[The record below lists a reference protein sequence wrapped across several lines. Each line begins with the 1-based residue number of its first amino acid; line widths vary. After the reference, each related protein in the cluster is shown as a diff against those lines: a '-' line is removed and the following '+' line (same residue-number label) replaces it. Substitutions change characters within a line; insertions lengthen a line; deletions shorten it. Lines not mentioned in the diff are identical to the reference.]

1 LVANILRNLLIMDNP
16 ILISTAAYDGYDL
29 ATAFREISRVGV
41 DLVEVAFIEGYT
53 DPFTED
59 YFNDDNAAKI
69 KALLAEH
76 NLTCLSFSSHVDLSR
91 NGIVDIFQNRM
102 AFAKKLGSTYI
113 VSNAAPLQNKSQ
125 FMENIKEL
133 GQTAAGLEMMIVL
146 ENPGD
151 GKANVMDSGEPAANL
166 IEEIGREN
174 VKINYDFG
182 NLLSHCF
189 EKVRPEEDHKFV
201 RDAAVHY
208 HIKDVASDDAGWYF
222 TEIGRGSIDYRNIIK
237 ELAVLPDP
245 VPLSLEIPL
254 RIRRAPDAS
263 PRRASQPVDLAEIR
277 LVMEK
282 SLDFVKNALEV

>member
-1 LVANILRNLLIMDNP
+1 MKHP

-29 ATAFREISRVGV
+29 ATAFREIAWAGV

-69 KALLAEH
+69 ATLLVEH
-76 NLTCLSFSSHVDLSR
+76 NLKCLSFSSHVDLSR
-91 NGIVDIFQNRM
+91 HGIVEVFKHRM
-102 AFAKKLGSTYI
+102 AFAKQLGSKYI
-113 VSNAAPLQNKSQ
+113 VSNAAPLESKSQ
-125 FMENIKEL
+125 FMQNIKEL
-133 GQTAAGLEMMIVL
+133 GQAAADLKMVIGL

-166 IEEIGREN
+166 IKEIGQET

-189 EKVRPEEDHKFV
+189 EKMQPQEDYKFV
-201 RDAAVHY
+201 RDCAVHY
-208 HIKDVASDDAGWYF
+208 HIKDVVSDDSGWYF
-222 TEIGRGSIDYRNIIK
+222 TEIGKGAIDYQKILK
-237 ELAVLPDP
+237 ELAALPEP
-245 VPLSLEIPL
+245 VPISLEIPL

-263 PRRASQPVDLAEIR
+263 PRRASRPVDLAEIR
-277 LVMEK
+277 RVMTG
-282 SLDFVKNALEV
+282 SLNFVKQVLFG

>member
-1 LVANILRNLLIMDNP
+1 MNNP

-29 ATAFREISRVGV
+29 ATAFKEISRAGV
-41 DLVEVAFIEGYT
+41 DLVEIAFIEGYT

-69 KALLAEH
+69 NTLLADH
-76 NLTCLSFSSHVDLSR
+76 NLKCLSFSSHVDLSR
-91 NGIVDIFQNRM
+91 DGIVGVFKNRM
-102 AFAKKLGSTYI
+102 AFAKKLGSKYI

-125 FMENIKEL
+125 FIQNIKEL
-133 GQTAAGLEMMIVL
+133 GQTAAGLKMVIVL

-166 IEEIGREN
+166 IVEVDQEN

-189 EKVRPEEDHKFV
+189 EKIRPEEDFKFV
-201 RDAAVHY
+201 RECAVHY
-208 HIKDVASDDAGWYF
+208 HVKDVASDDSGWYF
-222 TEIGRGSIDYRNIIK
+222 TEIGKGTIDYQNILK
-237 ELAVLPDP
+237 ELAALPEP
-245 VPLSLEIPL
+245 VPISLEIPL

-263 PRRASQPVDLAEIR
+263 PRRASQRVDLKEIR
-277 LVMEK
+277 QVMERSVK
-282 SLDFVKNALEV
+282 FVRTALAV

>member
-1 LVANILRNLLIMDNP
+1 MNNP

-29 ATAFREISRVGV
+29 ATAFKEISRAGV
-41 DLVEVAFIEGYT
+41 DLVEIAFIEGYT

-69 KALLAEH
+69 TTLLAEH
-76 NLTCLSFSSHVDLSR
+76 NLKCLSFSSHVDLSR
-91 NGIVDIFQNRM
+91 DGIVEVFKNRM
-102 AFAKKLGSTYI
+102 AFAKKLGSQYI

-125 FMENIKEL
+125 FMQNIKEL
-133 GQTAAGLEMMIVL
+133 GQTAAGLKMVIVL

-166 IEEIGREN
+166 IEEIGHEN

-189 EKVRPEEDHKFV
+189 EKIRPEEDYKFV
-201 RDAAVHY
+201 RDCAVHY
-208 HIKDVASDDAGWYF
+208 HIKDVASDDSGWYF
-222 TEIGRGSIDYRNIIK
+222 TEIGNGTLDYRKILKN
-237 ELAVLPDP
+237 LAALPEP
-245 VPLSLEIPL
+245 VPISLEIPL

-263 PRRASQPVDLAEIR
+263 PRRASLPVDLKEIR
-277 LVMEK
+277 QVMER
-282 SLDFVKNALEV
+282 SVDFVKTGLAI